1 MNRMKGAATSL
12 IVGCLMMTAAE
23 AVNSRTVNDAGRQHA
38 AASRQSPSPGSQSRT
53 TYQSRS
59 VNLNTPSPAQ
69 PINVVFTHFPNSRQG
84 HAHAVSV
91 PPGLID
97 CPGTCSATLPQGF
110 NGSLQVTADSNSII
124 HSVAQCAWSAGSTG
138 MQRAGNTWGCPIQVR
153 GGDGSPETIYVYVD
167 AVGSNQSAPPTG
179 SGLPHSGWANPQT
192 TYPNESSG
200 KGIGNSTG
208 TGNGNVVS
216 SQSGTSCTDMTNL
229 VTATVKV
236 AGDGMVVGYLTN
248 HSNQT
253 LSVSTTFARGGK
265 PLKSQVALVSIAPGR
280 TVGGEYGG
288 IWAPG
293 SLVDTHPPE
302 IFWYA
307 VPQSQANNNCSLPW

>member
-1 MNRMKGAATSL
+1 MKRVKSLTAIGLLITATAVAASTQ
-12 IVGCLMMTAAE
+12 
-23 AVNSRTVNDAGRQHA
+23 AVNSAARQHA
-38 AASRQSPSPGSQSRT
+38 ATSRQSPSPGSQTRT
-53 TYQSRS
+53 TYQSRN
-59 VNLNTPSPAQ
+59 VNLNNPSPAQ
-69 PINVVFTHFPNSRQG
+69 PINVVFTHFPNWGQG

-110 NGSLQVTADSNSII
+110 IGSLQVTADSNSII

-138 MQRAGNTWGCPIQVR
+138 IQRAGNTWGCPIQVR

-167 AVGSNQSAPPTG
+167 AVGSNQSAPPAG
-179 SGLPHSGWANPQT
+179 SGLPHSGWTNPQA
-192 TYPNESSG
+192 TYPNRSSG
-200 KGIGNSTG
+200 NGIGNSTG
-208 TGNGNVVS
+208 TGTGNVVS

-288 IWAPG
+288 IWAPS